1 MDYVYLHLKQ
11 TVVLEIDVNG
21 AMAGYEHGHTSFSKS
36 GAAFGELTYFDFPI
50 S

>member
-11 TVVLEIDVNG
+11 TVVLEMDVNG
-21 AMAGYEHGHTSFSKS
+21 AMSDYEHEHTSFSES
-36 GAAFGELTYFDFPI
+36 GAAFGELMYFDFPI